1 MKLSKVK
8 PQGLGLQVAES
19 LSSAIL
25 EGQFKGGEQL
35 VEQELQAFFGIS
47 RSPLREA
54 FRELEKKG
62 LVVIVPRK
70 GTFVKAI
77 TKQDIEDNFPVRAAL
92 EGLAAQ
98 LAHQRIT
105 PEEIILLDTALE
117 TMKEAVETGNT
128 RKFYEDHLRFH
139 EIFIKASANELL
151 VATLTSLRMQSLWHR
166 FSFHYYQDDL
176 NRSFRVHRKILDQ
189 LSSPK
194 SDSFKLRSL
203 VEQHINEAL
212 GSFLDYLETLESSD
226 SKSVSA

>member
-151 VATLTSLRMQSLWHR
+151 IATLTSLRMQSLWHR